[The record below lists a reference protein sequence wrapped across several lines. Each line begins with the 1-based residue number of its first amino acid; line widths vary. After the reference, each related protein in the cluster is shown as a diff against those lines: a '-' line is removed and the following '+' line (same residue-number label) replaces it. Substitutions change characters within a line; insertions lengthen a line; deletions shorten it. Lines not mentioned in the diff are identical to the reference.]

1 MDEAIAAL
9 PEFDIRPGGIAAER
23 ALAHGYATFRAA
35 ADALWRLPYGRNSDR
50 ADPLL
55 VLEEGRGTCST
66 KHAFLAMLAREHGA
80 PLDLMLGVYLMD
92 EQNTPGT
99 GPVLARAG
107 LAAIPEA
114 HCYLR
119 VDGRRVDLTH
129 PPGSLPGAPIADFLA
144 EELIAP
150 EQIGAYK
157 SAFHRRHIAEWLAQP
172 GAPAMTVD
180 EAWAV
185 REACIR
191 ALGEGP

>member
-1 MDEAIAAL
+1 MDDAIAPL
-9 PEFDIRPGGIAAER
+9 PEFHLRPGSAAAAR
-23 ALAHGYATFRAA
+23 ALAHGHTTFRAT
-35 ADALWRLPYGRNSDR
+35 ADAVWRLPYGRNSDR
-50 ADPLL
+50 ADSLL
-55 VLEEGRGTCST
+55 VLDEGRGTCST
-66 KHAFLAMLAREHGA
+66 KHAFLAILAREHGV
-80 PLDLMLGVYLMD
+80 PLDLVLGVYLMD
-92 EQNTPGT
+92 ERNTPGT

-119 VDGRRVDLTH
+119 VANRRIDLTH
-129 PPGSLPGAPIADFLA
+129 PPGSLPGDPVVAFLA

-157 SAFHRRHIAEWLAQP
+157 ATFHRRYLAEWLAQP
-172 GAPAMTVD
+172 GAPPITVD

-191 ALGEGP
+191 ALGEGR